1 MDTAKIVNCFGGTIH
16 VAEVSV
22 NEDGEHSYKEVSIFP
37 FTLGSD
43 KVAFVQPSGN
53 DTLLGYLRQV
63 DTLNR
68 ENDIPLIQ
76 KDPSSEV
83 MQLPDSEKNTYFIVS
98 KEIREKLS
106 NRKDLLSPVY
116 VPMIPKGGVPSTRF
130 VCVGFEVNENFLKE
144 N

>member
-1 MDTAKIVNCFGGTIH
+1 M
-16 VAEVSV
+16 
-22 NEDGEHSYKEVSIFP
+22 
-37 FTLGSD
+37 
-43 KVAFVQPSGN
+43 
-53 DTLLGYLRQV
+53 
-63 DTLNR
+63 
-68 ENDIPLIQ
+68 
-76 KDPSSEV
+76 
-83 MQLPDSEKNTYFIVS
+83 S